1 MAALEEKRI
10 SAKDFNNVMLLFT
23 RSLWCFYRD
32 FEVYALKV
40 SNMSRL
46 PRIFLLFL
54 LLTLRSHAADLT
66 EPQRIL
72 FIGNS
77 YTGYNNLPR
86 LVGEIISSNGN
97 EKPQIKSSNPGGRT
111 LENHLSIRETL
122 TLIDEGNWDLVV
134 LQGHSMEAAMSE
146 INEVTRKSFLNS
158 GRAFAERIRKSSPK
172 ARIVFYQT
180 WARHADYWKD
190 PKADRSIGNSPN
202 EMSERVRTWYDK
214 QQEQCANSFVA
225 PVGQAWTLFYQA
237 HPKQAKALHIADNS
251 HPSYQGSYLAALV
264 IAHSLNALDGK
275 KPIGFHGKLTEQQA
289 NDLKAIAKKAC
300 AAPALK
306 N

>member
-1 MAALEEKRI
+1 
-10 SAKDFNNVMLLFT
+10 
-23 RSLWCFYRD
+23 
-32 FEVYALKV
+32 
-40 SNMSRL
+40 MSRL
-46 PRIFLLFL
+46 PRIFLLL
-54 LLTLRSHAADLT
+54 LLLILRGHTADIT

-77 YTGYNNLPR
+77 YTGYNNLPH

-97 EKPQIKSSNPGGRT
+97 EKPHIKSSNPGGRT

-122 TLIDEGNWDLVV
+122 TLIDEGNWDWVV
-134 LQGHSMEAAMSE
+134 IQGHSMEAAMSE
-146 INEVTRKSFLNS
+146 INEVTRKSFLGS
-158 GRAFAERIRKSSPK
+158 GRALAERIRKSSPK

-180 WARHADYWKD
+180 WARHADYWKA
-190 PKADRSIGNSPN
+190 PKVDRSIGNSPN
-202 EMSERVRTWYDK
+202 EMSERIRTWYDK

-237 HPKQAKALHIADNS
+237 HPEQAKALHIADNS

-264 IAHSLNALDGK
+264 IAHSMNALDGK
-275 KPIGFHGKLTEQQA
+275 KPIVFRGKLTEQEA
-289 NDLKAIAKKAC
+289 NDLQAIAKKAC